1 MAIVRKSPD
10 QLIKMREAGKIVAR
24 ALAEVKA
31 AIKPGVNTWEL
42 DQIAEKVIRQH
53 GARPAFL
60 GYPPHSRYPFPA
72 TITACINEELVH
84 GIPSKDRVLKE
95 GDIISI
101 DTGCHHVDNFVG
113 DAAFTVGVGTIDPE
127 VQRLLDVTEQA
138 LYVGIEAS
146 KKGQETSDVSSA
158 IQKYVESHGFN
169 VIREYTGHGVGQA
182 MHEEPSIPNWWPDR
196 RQRRRMDRSFKS
208 YRLEQGM
215 TYALE
220 PMVTMGDPTTRELD
234 DHWTVV
240 MADGAMCAHFEHT
253 IAIVDQEPLILT
265 LPD

>member
-1 MAIVRKSPD
+1 MAIKRKSPD
-10 QLIKMREAGKIVAR
+10 QVIKMREAGKIVAR
-24 ALAEVKA
+24 ALAEVRE
-31 AIKPGVNTWEL
+31 AIKPGVSTWEL
-42 DQIAEKVIRQH
+42 DQIAARVIQQH

-60 GYPPHSRYPFPA
+60 HYPPNSPNPFPA

-84 GIPSKDRVLKE
+84 GIPSKDRILKE

-101 DTGCHHVDNFVG
+101 DTGCHYIDDYVG
-113 DAAFTVGVGTIDPE
+113 DAAFTMGVGAIDPE
-127 VQRLLDVTEQA
+127 VQRLLDVTEKS

-146 KKGQETSDVSSA
+146 KKGLETSDVSRA
-158 IQKYVESHGFN
+158 IQEYVEGHGFN
-169 VIREYTGHGVGQA
+169 VIRDYTGHGVGRE
-182 MHEEPSIPNWWPDR
+182 MHEEPSIPNWWPNRRENRRDR
-196 RQRRRMDRSFKS
+196 RFKS

-220 PMVTMGDPTTRELD
+220 PMVSMGSPDTRELD

-240 MADGAMCAHFEHT
+240 MDDGAMCAHFEHT

-265 LPD
+265 LP